1 MPPGAVKFQE
11 HTKPARGIDIPIVS
25 RPGLLVYGG
34 GACHG
39 EGVSVPTPVVIK
51 YGGNAMTDPVLRAA
65 MAREIARVPGAVVV
79 HGGGPFIAA
88 ALGEAGLTSR
98 FVRGLRVTDA
108 ASLPIL
114 ERTLTQLG
122 KVLAQELG
130 RGVGLTGRDA
140 GLLVAEPFD
149 AALGFVGK
157 VTAVN
162 HELLT
167 GLLGL
172 GLIPVVACL
181 GVDVYGGALNVNG
194 DDAASAVAGAL
205 GAPIIFLSNIPGV
218 LSDPQNPD
226 SLMTTLSES
235 EIRARIADGRIS
247 GGMIP
252 KVEAALDALA
262 AGVPFAV
269 IADGRKPGDLS
280 ATLAGTRGTRVV
292 RSS

>member
-1 MPPGAVKFQE
+1 
-11 HTKPARGIDIPIVS
+11 
-25 RPGLLVYGG
+25 
-34 GACHG
+34 
-39 EGVSVPTPVVIK
+39 
-51 YGGNAMTDPVLRAA
+51 MTDPALRAA
-65 MAREIARVPGAVVV
+65 VAREIARVPGAVVV

-88 ALGEAGLTSR
+88 ALGEVGLESR
-98 FVRGLRVTDA
+98 FIRGLRVTDE
-108 ASLPIL
+108 ASLPVL

-140 GLLVAEPFD
+140 KLLIAEPFD
-149 AALGFVGK
+149 AALGLVGR

-162 HELLT
+162 RDLLT

-181 GVDVYGGALNVNG
+181 GVDIYGEALNINA
-194 DDAASAVAGAL
+194 DDAASAVAAAL
-205 GAPIIFLSNIPGV
+205 GAPAIFLSNIPGV
-218 LSDPQNPD
+218 LDDPHDPD
-226 SLMTTLSES
+226 TLLTTLSEG
-235 EIRARIADGRIS
+235 EIQARIADGRIS

-262 AGVPFAV
+262 AGAPVAV
-269 IADGRKPGDLS
+269 IADGRKPEDLS